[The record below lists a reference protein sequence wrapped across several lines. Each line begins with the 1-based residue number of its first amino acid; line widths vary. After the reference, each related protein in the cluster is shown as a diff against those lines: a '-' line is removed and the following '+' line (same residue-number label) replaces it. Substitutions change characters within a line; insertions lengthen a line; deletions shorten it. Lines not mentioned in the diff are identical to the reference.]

1 MGIYVFNT
9 EFLYEQLLKD
19 SDMPN
24 SSHDFGHDI
33 IPSVIDKYRVS
44 AYPFRNEGTDESAYW
59 RDVGTVDAYWNA
71 NMELVS
77 VTPELNMYDDDWTIW
92 TYQEQLP
99 PAKFVFNDDDRRGM
113 AVDSMIS
120 GGCIVSGATIDR
132 SLLFSNVRVNS
143 YTDIKNCVIL
153 PNVDIG
159 RNCRIKNAIIDK
171 GCTIPE
177 NTVIGED
184 LEKDKKQFYIS
195 PGGIVL
201 ITAEMLGQ
209 ELHHVR

>member
-1 MGIYVFNT
+1 
-9 EFLYEQLLKD
+9 
-19 SDMPN
+19 
-24 SSHDFGHDI
+24 
-33 IPSVIDKYRVS
+33 
-44 AYPFRNEGTDESAYW
+44 
-59 RDVGTVDAYWNA
+59 
-71 NMELVS
+71 
-77 VTPELNMYDDDWTIW
+77 
-92 TYQEQLP
+92 
-99 PAKFVFNDDDRRGM
+99 
-113 AVDSMIS
+113 MIS